1 MFQTRASR
9 HTTFLVL
16 FLVSVGGPRLIFGG
30 TAPAVIQAAT
40 PASQPIPLPLS
51 AASHPLVAFVGVNV
65 VSMTSDRIDS
75 NQTVIVQDGR
85 ITQVGPAN
93 RIKVPSGALRV
104 DGRGKYLMPGLIDM
118 HVHQFADFREALLF
132 VANGVTTVRN
142 MGGRPDLL
150 KLRETI
156 ARDQSVAP
164 NFYTCG
170 PFLLGFK
177 DVAAAQATVTRQC
190 DAGYDCIKIYDTFD
204 WNIDAYNAAV
214 DLANK
219 RGVPVV
225 GHLPLNLTLEQTV
238 RPGRQTVE
246 HTEQFLNDYFFKP
259 GVGLDASKI
268 PYVVKLVKDSGAAVD
283 PTLFVFHAIALMAG
297 DATFKELCDDP
308 NLRFID
314 PRTRDQWVAH
324 NSYRKRFGEKSI
336 PGTMR
341 NLAFMQGLT
350 LAFHDAGITLLL
362 GTDTS
367 EDQPFI
373 LPGFS
378 IHREL
383 ADMVGVGLSP
393 YQVLRAGTADAAR
406 ILGGADQFGT
416 ISVGKRADLLLLD
429 ANPLD
434 DVANINKRA
443 GVMLRGHW
451 LAQNDLKVKMD
462 QLAAEYSSEQNKH

>member
-1 MFQTRASR
+1 VFSNPASR
-9 HTTFLVL
+9 SISIVAL
-16 FLVSVGGPRLIFGG
+16 FLISVPSLPLLFGRPVHVG
-30 TAPAVIQAAT
+30 AQTAP
-40 PASQPIPLPLS
+40 PASQPLALPAS
-51 AASHPLVAFVGVNV
+51 ATSHPLIAFAGVNV
-65 VSMTSDRIDS
+65 VSMASDRVDKD
-75 NQTVIVQDGR
+75 QTVIVRDGR

-93 RIKVPSGALRV
+93 RIKVPPGAFRI

-118 HVHQFADFREALLF
+118 HVHQFADFRETLLF
-132 VANGVTTVRN
+132 VANGITTVRN
-142 MGGRPDLL
+142 MAGQPSLL
-150 KLRETI
+150 KLREI
-156 ARDQSVAP
+156 IGRDQSVAP
-164 NFYTCG
+164 SFYTCG

-177 DVAAAQATVTRQC
+177 DAAVAQSTVGRQC

-225 GHLPLNLTLEQTV
+225 GHLPTNLTLEQTV
-238 RPGRQTVE
+238 RPGRQTIE

-259 GVGLDASKI
+259 SVGLDPSRI

-314 PRTRDQWVAH
+314 PKTRDQWVAH

-336 PGTMR
+336 PGTNR
-341 NLAFMQGLT
+341 QFAFMQRLT
-350 LAFHDAGITLLL
+350 RAFEDGGITLLL
-362 GTDTS
+362 GTDCS

-383 ADMVGVGLSP
+383 ADLVSAGLSP
-393 YQVLRAGTADAAR
+393 YQVLRAGTVDAAKL
-406 ILGGADQFGT
+406 LGGADQFGS
-416 ISVGKRADLLLLD
+416 ISVGKRADMLLLD

-434 DVANINKRA
+434 DVGNVDRRS

-451 LAQNDLKVKMD
+451 LAQNDLKLMMD
-462 QLAAEYSSEQNKH
+462 QLAAEYSSDQNRH

>member
-1 MFQTRASR
+1 MFQTRASSIAPIVA
-9 HTTFLVL
+9 LVL
-16 FLVSVGGPRLIFGG
+16 ISAAALPLLLGRTV
-30 TAPAVIQAAT
+30 PAETQTPT
-40 PASQPIPLPLS
+40 PASQPVPLPAS
-51 AASHPLVAFVGVNV
+51 AASHPLVAFAAVNV
-65 VSMTSDRIDS
+65 VSMTSDRIDK

-93 RIKVPSGALRV
+93 RIKVPPAAFRI

-118 HVHQFADFREALLF
+118 HVHQFADFRETLLF

-150 KLRETI
+150 KLREVI
-156 ARDQSVAP
+156 AGDQFVAT

-177 DVAAAQATVTRQC
+177 DAAAAQATVTRQC
-190 DAGYDCIKIYDTFD
+190 DSGYDCIKIYDTFD
-204 WNIDAYNAAV
+204 WSLDAYNAAV

-268 PYVVKLVKDSGAAVD
+268 PYVIKLVKDSGAAVD

-297 DATFKELCDDP
+297 DPTFNELCADP
-308 NLRFID
+308 NLQFID
-314 PRTRDQWVAH
+314 PKTRDQWVAH

-341 NLAFMQGLT
+341 NFAFMQRLT
-350 LAFHDAGITLLL
+350 LAFHDGGITLLL

-373 LPGFS
+373 LPGFA

-393 YQVLRAGTADAAR
+393 YQVLRAGTTDAAR
-406 ILGGADQFGT
+406 VLGGADHFGT

-443 GVMLRGHW
+443 GVMVRGHW
-451 LAQNDLKVKMD
+451 LAQHDLQVMMD
-462 QLAAEYSSEQNKH
+462 QLAAEYSTEQNRH

>member
-9 HTTFLVL
+9 ITSILALVL
-16 FLVSVGGPRLIFGG
+16 ISAAGLPLLLGRTI
-30 TAPAVIQAAT
+30 PAETQTPA
-40 PASQPIPLPLS
+40 PASQPVPLPAS
-51 AASHPLVAFVGVNV
+51 ASSHPLVAFAGVNV
-65 VSMTSDRIDS
+65 VSMTSDRLDR
-75 NQTVIVQDGR
+75 NQTVIVRDGR
-85 ITQVGPAN
+85 IAEVGPAN
-93 RIKVPSGALRV
+93 RVKVPSAAFRI

-156 ARDQSVAP
+156 AKDQFVAP

-177 DVAAAQATVTRQC
+177 DAVAAQATITRQC

-204 WNIDAYNAAV
+204 WTLDAYSAAV

-268 PYVVKLVKDSGAAVD
+268 PYVVKLVKDSGSAVD

-314 PRTRDQWVAH
+314 PKTRQQWVAN
-324 NSYRKRFGEKSI
+324 NSYRKRFREKSI
-336 PGTMR
+336 PGTLR
-341 NLAFMQGLT
+341 NFAFMRQLT
-350 LAFHDAGITLLL
+350 LAFHDGGITLLL

-373 LPGFS
+373 LPGFA

-383 ADMVGVGLSP
+383 VDLVGAGLSP

-451 LAQNDLKVKMD
+451 LPERDLQVMMD
-462 QLAAEYSSEQNKH
+462 QLAADYSTEQNRH

>member
-1 MFQTRASR
+1 MLETRSSRRASIVA
-9 HTTFLVL
+9 LLLISGGGLAL
-16 FLVSVGGPRLIFGG
+16 FSSRTVNVGAQI
-30 TAPAVIQAAT
+30 AV
-40 PASQPIPLPLS
+40 PASQPIALPAS
-51 AASHPLVAFVGVNV
+51 AASHPIVAFAGVSV
-65 VSMTSDRIDS
+65 LSMTSDRVDK
-75 NQTVIVQDGR
+75 NQTVIVRDGR
-85 ITQVGPAN
+85 IAEIGPAH
-93 RIKVPSGALRV
+93 RIKVPPGAIRI

-118 HVHQFADFREALLF
+118 HVHQFADFRETLLF
-132 VANGVTTVRN
+132 VANGITTVRN
-142 MGGRPDLL
+142 MSGRPDLL
-150 KLRETI
+150 KLREII
-156 ARDQSVAP
+156 AKDQSVAP
-164 NFYTCG
+164 SFYTCG

-177 DVAAAQATVTRQC
+177 DAAVAQTTVGRQC

-204 WNIDAYNAAV
+204 WSIDAYNAAV

-268 PYVVKLVKDSGAAVD
+268 PYVVKLVKNAGAAVD

-297 DATFKELCDDP
+297 DPTFKALCDDP

-314 PRTRDQWVAH
+314 PKTRDQWVAH

-336 PGTMR
+336 PRTMR
-341 NLAFMQGLT
+341 TFAFMQQLT
-350 LAFHDAGITLLL
+350 RAFEDGGITLLL
-362 GTDTS
+362 GTDSS

-373 LPGFS
+373 LPGFA

-383 ADMVGVGLSP
+383 ADLVSAGLSP
-393 YQVLRAGTADAAR
+393 YQALRAGTVDAAR
-406 ILGGADQFGT
+406 ILGGADQFGSVT
-416 ISVGKRADLLLLD
+416 VGKRADLLLLD
-429 ANPLD
+429 ASPLD
-434 DVANINKRA
+434 DVGNVNRRA

-451 LAQNDLKVKMD
+451 LAQNDLQLMLN
-462 QLAAEYSSEQNKH
+462 QLAAQYSSGQNQN